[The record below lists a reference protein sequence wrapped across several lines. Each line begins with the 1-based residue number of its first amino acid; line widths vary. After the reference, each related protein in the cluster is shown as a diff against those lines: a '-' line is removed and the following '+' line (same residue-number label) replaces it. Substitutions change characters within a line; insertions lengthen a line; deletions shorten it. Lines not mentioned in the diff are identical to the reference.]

1 MILYLVYFNFERVN
15 IMNWIED
22 IKNYKPYNEQ
32 EAKDKDLILKCINLH
47 DDILTRENTIAHI
60 TSSGYIVNKSRTK
73 VLMIYHNIYKSWAW
87 TGGHADGDADLHYVA
102 QKEVM
107 EESGLTHVKFLLDE
121 PFSIEILSVDGH
133 MKKGHYVSTHL
144 HLNVTYLMEADP
156 KDAVQNRPEENSAV
170 AWIRVDQIAEKS
182 TEPWFVEHV
191 YAKLCEKMQVKFRAR
206 LSD

>member
-1 MILYLVYFNFERVN
+1 MSLK
-15 IMNWIED
+15 ED
-22 IKNYKPYNEQ
+22 LLAYQPFNEQ
-32 EAKDKDLILKCINLH
+32 EEKDREVMLALLDNQPDIFERKNRVAHFTASAWLVNQAH
-47 DDILTRENTIAHI
+47 D
-60 TSSGYIVNKSRTK
+60 K
-73 VLMIYHNIYKSWAW
+73 VLMIYHNIYHSWAW
-87 TGGHADGDADLHYVA
+87 LGGHADGDADLHHVA

-191 YAKLCEKMQVKFRAR
+191 YAKLCEKMQVKFRGR
-206 LSD
+206 LSDLKFREKGLK

>member
-1 MILYLVYFNFERVN
+1 MSLK
-15 IMNWIED
+15 ED
-22 IKNYKPYNEQ
+22 LLAYQPFNEQ
-32 EAKDKDLILKCINLH
+32 EEKDREVMLALLNTQPDIFDRKNRVAHFTASAWLVNQAH
-47 DDILTRENTIAHI
+47 D
-60 TSSGYIVNKSRTK
+60 K
-73 VLMIYHNIYKSWAW
+73 VLMIYHNIYHSWAW
-87 TGGHADGDADLHYVA
+87 LGGHADGDADLHHVA

-191 YAKLCEKMQVKFRAR
+191 YAKLCEKMQVKFRGR
-206 LSD
+206 LSDLKFSEKGLK

>member
-1 MILYLVYFNFERVN
+1 MRFIDSIRTYV
-15 IMNWIED
+15 
-22 IKNYKPYNEQ
+22 PACEQ
-32 EAKDKDLILKCINLH
+32 ETQDARMMLRYAELFPDLLERTNE
-47 DDILTRENTIAHI
+47 TAHFTASSWI
-60 TSSGYIVNKSRTK
+60 VTSDRSR
-73 VLMIYHNIYKSWAW
+73 VLMVYHNIYHSWAW
-87 TGGHADGDADLHYVA
+87 LGGHADGDADLHHVA

-170 AWIRVDQIAEKS
+170 AWIRVDHIAEKS

-191 YAKLCEKMQVKFRAR
+191 YAKLCEKMQVKFRGR
-206 LSD
+206 LSDLKFSEKGLK

>member
-1 MILYLVYFNFERVN
+1 M
-15 IMNWIED
+15 
-22 IKNYKPYNEQ
+22 
-32 EAKDKDLILKCINLH
+32 A
-47 DDILTRENTIAHI
+47 
-60 TSSGYIVNKSRTK
+60 
-73 VLMIYHNIYKSWAW
+73 YHNIYHSWAW
-87 TGGHADGDADLHYVA
+87 LGGHADGDADLHYVA

-191 YAKLCEKMQVKFRAR
+191 YAKLCEKMQVKFRGR
-206 LSD
+206 LSNLKFSEKGLK